1 MNPARRKLIEEL
13 IRVGRL
19 IDPAT
24 SSKNTTSEVDTKQN
38 DISVSNTEKEF
49 EDIPLMETVV
59 NTPYTT
65 KDMFIA
71 GDEPKSPS
79 YGNSDDSNIV
89 DTISEPEHT
98 STKTVDD
105 ESVSRKDNTLAQS
118 ESPEEFPI
126 TELARELVVLIEEK
140 VSKRSGEYLDDA
152 FRDELTEAV
161 TRQLESWLH
170 YD

>member
-1 MNPARRKLIEEL
+1 MNPARKKLIEEL

-24 SSKNTTSEVDTKQN
+24 TDKNTTFEVNTKHS
-38 DISVSNTEKEF
+38 DVSASNTEKECG
-49 EDIPLMETVV
+49 DIPLMETVV

-65 KDMFIA
+65 KDMFTE
-71 GDEPKSPS
+71 GDEVKSPS
-79 YGNSDDSNIV
+79 YNNLNGPEIV
-89 DTISEPEHT
+89 GTRSEPKHISPEAIDDAP
-98 STKTVDD
+98 VDI
-105 ESVSRKDNTLAQS
+105 KGGTLGQS
-118 ESPEEFPI
+118 ESPDEFPM

-140 VSKRSGEYLDDA
+140 VSKRSGEYLDDS
-152 FRDELTEAV
+152 FREELTEAV

>member
-24 SSKNTTSEVDTKQN
+24 GSENTIFKVNTKQ
-38 DISVSNTEKEF
+38 DDVPVSNVEKEF

-59 NTPYTT
+59 NSPYTT
-65 KDMFIA
+65 KDMFNA
-71 GDEPKSPS
+71 GDETESPP
-79 YGNSDDSNIV
+79 YRNSNDSQVV
-89 DTISEPEHT
+89 DAIYEPEHT
-98 STKTVDD
+98 S
-105 ESVSRKDNTLAQS
+105 SAIS
-118 ESPEEFPI
+118 EDKSIYKSDGTPGQPEPTEEFPI

-140 VSKRSGEYLDDA
+140 VSKRSGEYLDDS

>member
-24 SSKNTTSEVDTKQN
+24 SSKNTIFEVNTKHN
-38 DISVSNTEKEF
+38 DVLVSNTEKEF

-71 GDEPKSPS
+71 GDESKSPS
-79 YGNSDDSNIV
+79 YRTSNDSQLV
-89 DTISEPEHT
+89 DAISEPKHT
-98 STKTVDD
+98 SAETVDD
-105 ESVSRKDNTLAQS
+105 KSVYEKESPLGQS
-118 ESPEEFPI
+118 ESPQEFPI
-126 TELARELVVLIEEK
+126 AELARELVVLIEEK

-152 FRDELTEAV
+152 FRDELSEAV